1 MKRFQSEAIAA
12 ELADAVGYEHVSSEA
27 GELLIYTGDWSWMSQ
42 MWLDRG
48 ERPPLP
54 DFVVHPGSAQE
65 VAAVLRVA
73 ATYKLPVVPWG
84 GGSGTQGGAAPLFG
98 GIVLDTKRLNR
109 ILEIDERSLLVR
121 AQTGIIGT
129 TLEWALNE
137 RGLTLPH
144 YPASANA
151 ATLGGYL
158 AARGSGVIST
168 KYGKAEDLVLML
180 EMVLPDAT
188 IARTLPVPSHAAGPG
203 LLQLFVGSEGTLG
216 VITEA
221 TMRLERLPEARLLSG
236 MLFGDLQAALEAG
249 RRIMTRAAAAM
260 RAAPVRRSVDH
271 RCAQARAGSGRRRR
285 VLYSRLRRAARD
297 RRSAGAPRARDLR
310 ELGGEYLGREPGE
323 HWWNHRYDFYYPP
336 LALALPKL
344 YGTTDTVCTFDKI
357 ERLYE
362 AKKRVIEEDFAEW
375 NARYIAHFS
384 HWFPWGVMVYDRFI
398 VDEPPADPREALR
411 LHNRIWTAAARTSLE
426 HGGVLN
432 EHHGIGWKLGR
443 LMREQ
448 YGAAWPVLE
457 RIKAGGR
464 SARNYESRQAGVW
477 GRDQR
482 IGGQGSGKSSAA
494 ETVVWGVPHQIKPSA
509 ARTGGVGVSLTLPNM
524 DQILLTTEGCRYCL
538 MCRHVCPVTRV
549 TFSEATSPHGWALT
563 IASLR
568 RGLLEWDP
576 QTVDLLY
583 RCADC
588 GLCQAHCVTDQPLP
602 QALVAARAE
611 AVSLGHAPA
620 PLREIETALREWGN
634 PWREAP
640 RTSEVEAAGDV
651 LFVGATAWHFEPAE
665 RRSCPARCY
674 MAAMCL
680 TRRSASG
687 GRAATWRIPSACTTS
702 LARLPRR
709 RCEDVRRSQCR
720 RLLTL
725 SVEQAWTFRVLSTRC
740 WACRCPRR
748 SRLWNYRC
756 CWRPGWTMVRC
767 GCAAAAQKLAYHDA
781 CHTPRLAERWHAPR
795 RLLTALGQ
803 PPREGFWRER
813 RATSCGASGGLPF
826 TQPRLADPWRV
837 QRWPICPQRRAGG
850 HRRAR
855 LPRAPARQRGGV
867 GGTWVV
873 RRCWRNTWSRMS
885 DER

>member
-249 RRIMTRAAAAM
+249 RRIMLERLQPCVLRLYDEASTTG
-260 RAAPVRRSVDH
+260 VLK
-271 RCAQARAGSGRRRR
+271 R
-285 VLYSRLRRAARD
+285 VLDLDAGGAFFILGFDGQREIAEAQERRAHAIC
-297 RRSAGAPRARDLR
+297 R

-344 YGTTDTVCTFDKI
+344 YGTTDTVCTFANI
-357 ERLYE
+357 ERLYA
-362 AKKRVIEEDFAEW
+362 AKKRVIEQDFAEW

-411 LHNRIWTAAARTSLE
+411 LHNRIWSAAARTSLE

-457 RIKAGGR
+457 RIK
-464 SARNYESRQAGVW
+464 QAVDPHG
-477 GRDQR
+477 
-482 IGGQGSGKSSAA
+482 IMNPGKL
-494 ETVVWGVPHQIKPSA
+494 GF
-509 ARTGGVGVSLTLPNM
+509 GVG
-524 DQILLTTEGCRYCL
+524 
-538 MCRHVCPVTRV
+538 TR
-549 TFSEATSPHGWALT
+549 G
-563 IASLR
+563 
-568 RGLLEWDP
+568 
-576 QTVDLLY
+576 
-583 RCADC
+583 
-588 GLCQAHCVTDQPLP
+588 
-602 QALVAARAE
+602 
-611 AVSLGHAPA
+611 
-620 PLREIETALREWGN
+620 
-634 PWREAP
+634 
-640 RTSEVEAAGDV
+640 
-651 LFVGATAWHFEPAE
+651 
-665 RRSCPARCY
+665 
-674 MAAMCL
+674 
-680 TRRSASG
+680 
-687 GRAATWRIPSACTTS
+687 
-702 LARLPRR
+702 
-709 RCEDVRRSQCR
+709 
-720 RLLTL
+720 
-725 SVEQAWTFRVLSTRC
+725 
-740 WACRCPRR
+740 
-748 SRLWNYRC
+748 
-756 CWRPGWTMVRC
+756 
-767 GCAAAAQKLAYHDA
+767 
-781 CHTPRLAERWHAPR
+781 
-795 RLLTALGQ
+795 
-803 PPREGFWRER
+803 
-813 RATSCGASGGLPF
+813 
-826 TQPRLADPWRV
+826 
-837 QRWPICPQRRAGG
+837 
-850 HRRAR
+850 
-855 LPRAPARQRGGV
+855 
-867 GGTWVV
+867 
-873 RRCWRNTWSRMS
+873 
-885 DER
+885 